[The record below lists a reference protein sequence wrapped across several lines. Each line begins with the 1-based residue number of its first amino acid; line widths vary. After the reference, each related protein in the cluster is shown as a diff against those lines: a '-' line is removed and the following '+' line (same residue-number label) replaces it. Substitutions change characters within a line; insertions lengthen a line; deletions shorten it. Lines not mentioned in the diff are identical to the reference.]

1 MKAACASPRACVA
14 SFPTTVVNG
23 LLYAWLEAG
32 PAAEAEAAAAKP
44 YVMPELEASTMK
56 MWGMTEQP
64 VDYTFWLEQGMV
76 GWWLLCYVICFLTR
90 LEVVLCALQLDR
102 AASGRCTREGMVG
115 LQQRLVQQQQSL
127 TSCLSWKPAR

>member
-1 MKAACASPRACVA
+1 MQIGDPAKMKAACASLRACVA

-32 PAAEAEAAAAKP
+32 PAAEAEAAAVKP
-44 YVMPELEASTMK
+44 YVMPELEASKIK

-76 GWWLLCYVICFLTR
+76 GLIAADCGVYAV
-90 LEVVLCALQLDR
+90 QL
-102 AASGRCTREGMVG
+102 AG
-115 LQQRLVQQQQSL
+115 LQARHGSL
-127 TSCLSWKPAR
+127 ILFAL

>member
-1 MKAACASPRACVA
+1 MQLFNHCFSSSLFCSQIGDPAKMKAACASPRACVA

-23 LLYAWLEAG
+23 LLYAWLEPG
-32 PAAEAEAAAAKP
+32 TAAEVDAAAVKP

-76 GWWLLCYVICFLTR
+76 GLADDLSCIIL
-90 LEVVLCALQLDR
+90 
-102 AASGRCTREGMVG
+102 AA
-115 LQQRLVQQQQSL
+115 Q
-127 TSCLSWKPAR
+127 